1 MSARG
6 VLALGSKCQRS
17 HKGSQR
23 AAEKPL
29 YGPSVLNFKA
39 MQLTIPRP
47 HFAPFGLAQEPVRL
61 PAARYAN
68 DRARRSGGPQDR
80 ALYSCSC
87 GFAFKA
93 KVTTTVGCPHCGQTQ
108 AW

>member
-1 MSARG
+1 
-6 VLALGSKCQRS
+6 
-17 HKGSQR
+17 
-23 AAEKPL
+23 
-29 YGPSVLNFKA
+29 
-39 MQLTIPRP
+39 MQLTVPRT
-47 HFAPFGLAQEPVRL
+47 HNFTASLRL
-61 PAARYAN
+61 GVPRVPGKPAR

-87 GFAFKA
+87 GFAFTA

>member
-1 MSARG
+1 M
-6 VLALGSKCQRS
+6 
-17 HKGSQR
+17 H
-23 AAEKPL
+23 
-29 YGPSVLNFKA
+29 
-39 MQLTIPRP
+39 LTVPRP
-47 HFAPFGLAQEPVRL
+47 QMLAATFGFAPQAPRVPV
-61 PAARYAN
+61 PAR

-87 GFAFKA
+87 GYAFKA

>member
-1 MSARG
+1 
-6 VLALGSKCQRS
+6 
-17 HKGSQR
+17 
-23 AAEKPL
+23 
-29 YGPSVLNFKA
+29 
-39 MQLTIPRP
+39 MQLTALRP
-47 HFAPFGLAQEPVRL
+47 HSRRTATELRSTGRSRA
-61 PAARYAN
+61 YAN

-93 KVTTTVGCPHCGQTQ
+93 IVTTTVGCPHCGLTQ

>member
-1 MSARG
+1 
-6 VLALGSKCQRS
+6 
-17 HKGSQR
+17 
-23 AAEKPL
+23 
-29 YGPSVLNFKA
+29 

-61 PAARYAN
+61 PAARYAHE
-68 DRARRSGGPQDR
+68 RARRSGGPQDR
-80 ALYSCSC
+80 ALYSCAC
-87 GFAFKA
+87 GFAFTA

>member
-1 MSARG
+1 MHLTVPRRHSLAT
-6 VLALGSKCQRS
+6 ALGF
-17 HKGSQR
+17 GAEAPR
-23 AAEKPL
+23 ATA
-29 YGPSVLNFKA
+29 YA
-39 MQLTIPRP
+39 Y
-47 HFAPFGLAQEPVRL
+47 
-61 PAARYAN
+61 AR
-68 DRARRSGGPQDR
+68 DSGRRTGGGTEDR